1 MAIAFVDADR
11 IDPVRIDD
19 SCYAGDLC
27 RPIRDW
33 SRSKSMRPSQD
44 RAEGLGLQGPCWSTP
59 SAVTGHGVQVL
70 EMTRS
75 PRTARP

>member
-1 MAIAFVDADR
+1 MAIAFVDADS

-33 SRSKSMRPSQD
+33 SRSKSMRPSHRTVR
-44 RAEGLGLQGPCWSTP
+44 RA
-59 SAVTGHGVQVL
+59 SACRGRAG
-70 EMTRS
+70 R
-75 PRTARP
+75 RRRP